1 MPPLAHGTHANAGR
15 ETKMRLS
22 DNARAE
28 LLSWA
33 IALFAVVCLCLA

>member
-1 MPPLAHGTHANAGR
+1 MTMGH
-15 ETKMRLS
+15 LS

-33 IALFAVVCLCLA
+33 VALFAVVCLCLA